1 MGQSPP
7 GLAGVSG
14 TALSPLLLAELPKPI
29 SLPRIT
35 QLFPL
40 PLGFGKVR
48 TRVRKLFGLGPELC
62 QSPGENSEFRNEV
75 ETSSHLFIHFK
86 FKFKFV
92 AQKNKLSLAQIGS
105 NKLSFEY

>member
-48 TRVRKLFGLGPELC
+48 TSSQVVWTEPRTVSKSRGKFG
-62 QSPGENSEFRNEV
+62 
-75 ETSSHLFIHFK
+75 I
-86 FKFKFV
+86 
-92 AQKNKLSLAQIGS
+92 QK
-105 NKLSFEY
+105 